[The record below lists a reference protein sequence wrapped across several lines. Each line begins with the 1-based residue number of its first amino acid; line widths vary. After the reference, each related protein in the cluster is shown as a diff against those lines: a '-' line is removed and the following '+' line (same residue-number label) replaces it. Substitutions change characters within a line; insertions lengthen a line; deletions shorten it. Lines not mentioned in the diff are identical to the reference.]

1 MSDKEINITYETL
14 FDFLRREKS
23 REELQDLG
31 KTFSQDVVNY
41 LEEKRKILT
50 EDKGTLDTFSA
61 EEKEKTKVQLEN
73 IKKILRELYE
83 RREKKILSIALYKSR
98 EPSTLV
104 NTSVMVEY
112 EGDFFNKTV
121 ELLNKYR
128 GEILMSMLYD
138 RPKQETTPQPQ
149 KEQPTEK
156 KQEPEQSAPGQETTP
171 QPQKEQPTEKK
182 QELTSTQDKK
192 KIKFLDTVSK
202 FVGRELEVYG
212 PFEFGDSEELPLD
225 LADILIDKGMA
236 EEVN

>member
-1 MSDKEINITYETL
+1 MSDKEVNITYETL
-14 FDFLRREKS
+14 FDFIRIEKS

-31 KTFSQDVVNY
+31 ETFFQDVNQY

-50 EDKGTLDTFSA
+50 EEKGTLDNFSI

-83 RREKKILSIALYKSR
+83 RREKKILSIALYTSR

-112 EGDFFNKTV
+112 EKDLFNKTV

-138 RPKQETTPQPQ
+138 GPKQEPQ
-149 KEQPTEK
+149 K
-156 KQEPEQSAPGQETTP
+156 QETEQLP
-171 QPQKEQPTEKK
+171 KEQESSSK
-182 QELTSTQDKK
+182 EEKK
-192 KIKFLDTVSK
+192 KIKLLHAIPK
-202 FVGRELEVYG
+202 FVGRELEIYG
-212 PFEFGDSEELPLD
+212 PFESGEIEELPLE
-225 LADILIDKGMA
+225 LANILIDKGKA
-236 EEVN
+236 EEIN